1 LDDFA
6 CVWEHKKLQWQIRK
20 SVVVVQESAHT
31 AYYAEAG
38 TKIPPAARLEKK
50 AALRDWGRLGNLN
63 QGAPVTAPKILE
75 EDRLRAHCYRLLGRL
90 LTATPDADALAVA
103 SALGGD
109 ETALGRGLNALA
121 TVATDVSLDALDDEF
136 HALFLGVG
144 RGELVP
150 FGSFYLAGF
159 LNEKP
164 LAKLRHD
171 MARLGIAR
179 AEGVVEPEDHIC
191 SLCEIMA
198 GLILGEFGD
207 PADAA
212 TQRAFFDAHLGSWA
226 GRFFEDLETAP
237 SAFFYAPVGAIG
249 RAFMAIEATAFQMAA

>member
-1 LDDFA
+1 MGQG
-6 CVWEHKKLQWQIRK
+6 K
-20 SVVVVQESAHT
+20 
-31 AYYAEAG
+31 AE
-38 TKIPPAARLEKK
+38 TP
-50 AALRDWGRLGNLN
+50 
-63 QGAPVTAPKILE
+63 PKIFE
-75 EDRLRAHCYRLLGRL
+75 EDRLRAHCYRLLARL
-90 LTATPDADALAVA
+90 LAATPDDAALSVA
-103 SALGGD
+103 SALDGD
-109 ETALGRGLNALA
+109 ETDLGRGLTALA
-121 TVATDVSLDALDDEF
+121 KAAAGASHDALDDEY

-198 GLILGEFGD
+198 GLILGEFGG

-226 GRFFEDLETAP
+226 GKFFEDLEAAK
-237 SAFFYAPVGAIG
+237 SASFYRPVGAIG
-249 RAFMAIEATAFQMAA
+249 RAFMSIEATAFQMAA